1 MQYYGVD
8 AIVRI
13 VSHLMFIYISFWALQ
28 SLRIEQFFKTQ
39 FTPQIRMLMVFFRH
53 RYRIQLAR
61 LL

>member
-28 SLRIEQFFKTQ
+28 SLRIEQFSK
-39 FTPQIRMLMVFFRH
+39 PNLH
-53 RYRIQLAR
+53 RKLEC
-61 LL
+61 

>member
-39 FTPQIRMLMVFFRH
+39 FTPQIRMLMVFLPSLSDT
-53 RYRIQLAR
+53 QLAR

>member
-28 SLRIEQFFKTQ
+28 SLRISLSDT
-39 FTPQIRMLMVFFRH
+39 
-53 RYRIQLAR
+53 QLAR

>member
-28 SLRIEQFFKTQ
+28 SLRIEQFFT
-39 FTPQIRMLMVFFRH
+39 
-53 RYRIQLAR
+53 AN
-61 LL
+61 